1 MQGMQRVRVALAS
14 YLTAINQSKTM
25 HRQIV
30 VNQQYATLSRKLNK
44 PNKLNKLNYGLIVHS
59 RHDK

>member
-1 MQGMQRVRVALAS
+1 
-14 YLTAINQSKTM
+14 M

-30 VNQQYATLSRKLNK
+30 VNQQYATLNKLNK
-44 PNKLNKLNYGLIVHS
+44 LHKLNYGLIVHG